1 MRGGQSDWLG
11 FPFGKRYWFRR
22 IQGREQDFRLAVGEH
37 TGKQTIRRKENTR
50 NLADTGK
57 T

>member
-37 TGKQTIRRKENTR
+37 TGKQTIRKYSESRR
-50 NLADTGK
+50 YW
-57 T
+57 